1 VVRALQRRV
10 VYGGVERFPLADG
23 VVALSLPD
31 LCGELGTA

>member
-1 VVRALQRRV
+1 